1 MLYIGSKEVQ
11 EIQRKKE
18 ETGGTGKRRKSEYG
32 GRVCAKDQKR
42 RAFLQELTGVR
53 EGTDPDQTFDID

>member
-1 MLYIGSKEVQ
+1 MAQKKSRRSKEKRKRQ
-11 EIQRKKE
+11 EE
-18 ETGGTGKRRKSEYG
+18 GASKRRKREYG

-42 RAFLQELTGVR
+42 RAFLQDLTGVR